1 MLEYL
6 RNAAD
11 KPVAKVLMWV
21 LIFSFVG
28 WGVAEWVFGL
38 TSSDTTLMRI
48 DGEKI
53 SVNQYNSMRS
63 SELAALSR
71 EEQRTIYTDP
81 TAMAEFQGRVVERIA
96 NIKRLEHHAHDL
108 GYAVSDRF
116 VANKIRAV
124 PQFQENGKF
133 SPATFDVVLHN
144 SGLSESDVAND
155 FRMKQLNEMVMVPV
169 SAKIK
174 TPHFVARAM
183 YNARNTE
190 RTVDMA
196 TVKLADFKV
205 EKPTDEE
212 LREFYAKNPHRV
224 AESRDVSYVMLKTEM
239 DKPDEYEKNLK
250 VAQKLEDDIIGGES
264 LNVAAKTHGAK
275 FVNHKNMS
283 REKLPDDS
291 VLRDAL
297 IGRVFDMDA
306 GTESELI
313 ETKDGFVI
321 VRVDEITPEHD
332 ADFDSVKKDLATEW
346 TRAEQR
352 KKAYVRANELLVD
365 LNKNGKLA
373 GAKTATVSRTDGAP
387 TAVLVSVFKN
397 SIGEN
402 AIVDSADAFYVIH
415 IENEKLPKVD
425 NKKLDSVMTDAEKM
439 SSHHIESD
447 YNSYLTRKYPIKI
460 NEKTYNR
467 FVTK

>member
-11 KPVAKVLMWV
+11 KPVAKVLMGI

-63 SELAALSR
+63 SELSALSR

-81 TAMAEFQGRVVERIA
+81 TAMAEFQGRVVARIS
-96 NIKRLEHHAHDL
+96 NIKRLEHHARDL

-133 SPATFDVVLHN
+133 SPAAFDVVLRN
-144 SGLSESDVAND
+144 SGLTESDVADD
-155 FRMKQLNEMVMVPV
+155 FRMKQLNEMVMAPV
-169 SAKIK
+169 NAKIK
-174 TPHFVARAM
+174 TPRFAAKAI
-183 YNARNTE
+183 YNARNTS
-190 RTVDMA
+190 RTIDMA

-205 EKPTDEE
+205 EKPTDDA
-212 LREFYAKNPHRV
+212 LREFYAQNPHRV
-224 AESRDVSYVMLKTEM
+224 AESRDVSYVILKTEM

-250 VAQKLEDDIIGGES
+250 VAQQLEDDIIGGETLS
-264 LNVAAKTHGAK
+264 AAAKAHGAK
-275 FVNHKNMS
+275 FVNHKKLS

-291 VLRDAL
+291 VLKDAM

-306 GTESELI
+306 ETESELI

-332 ADFDSVKKDLATEW
+332 AEFDSVKKDLANEW

-352 KKAYVRANELLVD
+352 KQAYLRANELLVD
-365 LNKNGKLA
+365 LNKNGKLT
-373 GAKTATVSRTDGAP
+373 GAKTTTVSRTDGAP
-387 TAVLVSVFKN
+387 AAVLVAAFKN

-402 AIVDSADAFYVIH
+402 TIVDSQDAFYVIH
-415 IENEKLPKVD
+415 VADEKLPKSD
-425 NKKLDSVMTDAEKM
+425 DKKLDTVMADAEKM

-447 YNSYLTRKYPIKI
+447 YNSYLGRKYPVKI

-467 FVTK
+467 FVAK